1 MEYKQPSPQLKS
13 PSGHTKTEAANRSA
27 RGLPQKKKKEKE
39 KKKKERKK
47 KTGNGG
53 TGNVNMRT
61 DAQDPRSRQEWA
73 LAMGYSALVLVERR

>member
-27 RGLPQKKKKEKE
+27 RGLPQKKKRKRKKEKE

-47 KTGNGG
+47 KQVMVGLG
-53 TGNVNMRT
+53 T
-61 DAQDPRSRQEWA
+61 
-73 LAMGYSALVLVERR
+73 